1 VAGVTSEGRICP
13 IVEDPVAMRLACQE
27 QLLPGDGLIEK
38 FVFAQHAGFDG
49 IELWARGA
57 GQ

>member
-1 VAGVTSEGRICP
+1 M
-13 IVEDPVAMRLACQE
+13 EDPVAMRLACQE

-38 FVFAQHAGFDG
+38 FVIAQHAGFDG
-49 IELWARGA
+49 IELRARGA

>member
-1 VAGVTSEGRICP
+1 M
-13 IVEDPVAMRLACQE
+13 EDPVALRLACQE

-38 FVFAQHAGFDG
+38 FVFAQYVGFDG
-49 IELWARGA
+49 IELRACGA